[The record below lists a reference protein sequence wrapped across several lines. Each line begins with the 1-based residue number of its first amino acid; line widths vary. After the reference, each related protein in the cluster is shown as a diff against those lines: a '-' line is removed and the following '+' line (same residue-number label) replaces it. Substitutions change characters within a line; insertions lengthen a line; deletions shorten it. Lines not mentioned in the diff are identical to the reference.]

1 MENVSHADMLK
12 VIIGSSV
19 AAFAALEPFMLLT
32 RRSGIPCEVEDVEC
46 GQPNAVF
53 EPLLPIP
60 EKQLEKHAHTTGN
73 KGLHGLDREGR
84 KKSHCNLPY
93 NDLDRTNQRPFNAG
107 NPIIEPAAAV
117 ASGYQ
122 LRGDCATSP
131 SSWKG
136 VDPEKTFA
144 FLAVPP
150 LRSRPRPT
158 KPQRTGG

>member
-60 EKQLEKHAHTTGN
+60 EKQLEKQCVFVFFSV
-73 KGLHGLDREGR
+73 K
-84 KKSHCNLPY
+84 
-93 NDLDRTNQRPFNAG
+93 
-107 NPIIEPAAAV
+107 
-117 ASGYQ
+117 
-122 LRGDCATSP
+122 
-131 SSWKG
+131 
-136 VDPEKTFA
+136 
-144 FLAVPP
+144 LALSESQVF
-150 LRSRPRPT
+150 
-158 KPQRTGG
+158 